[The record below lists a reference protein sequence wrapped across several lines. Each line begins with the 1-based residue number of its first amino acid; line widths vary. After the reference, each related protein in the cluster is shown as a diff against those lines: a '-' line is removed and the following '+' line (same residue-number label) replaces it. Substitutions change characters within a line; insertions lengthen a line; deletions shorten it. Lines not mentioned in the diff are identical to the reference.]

1 MSRILS
7 EILHPPFFP
16 PPPNVDP
23 PSGTASLQTLQAL
36 FSHSDPSP
44 TLPTHVLGPILGP
57 LYALLATLEE
67 IQTSDPALKE
77 LTRGLLRL
85 WGRTVATDDAVKGW
99 RKIIGSGDGWGEDV
113 DAHWEVVLDEVRVKN
128 GR

>member
-1 MSRILS
+1 M
-7 EILHPPFFP
+7 
-16 PPPNVDP
+16 
-23 PSGTASLQTLQAL
+23 
-36 FSHSDPSP
+36 
-44 TLPTHVLGPILGP
+44 LPTHVLGPILGP
-57 LYALLATLEE
+57 LYALLSNLEE

-99 RKIIGSGDGWGEDV
+99 WKVIESGDGWGEDV
-113 DAHWEVVLDEVRVKN
+113 DAHWEVVLDDVRVKY